1 MTMSVLAY
9 PTAWLKKRAFVRRL
23 YYSTLAQRSIAPLR
37 FYLVSN
43 REHRKHWR
51 QRIDDVL
58 ASADNED
65 IPRVRNAGKI
75 RDANLIMHN
84 GIRIRPGSYYGYP
97 VTRLLQL
104 NRGVHE
110 PQEEKVFQEV
120 LKHVPD
126 GAVMIELG
134 AYWCFYSMW
143 FYREIAGAQCHLA
156 EPNPYHI
163 SVGEE
168 NLKLN
173 GVPADILRAYV
184 GSEEGVTS
192 DGTRLVSIDTLVDER
207 GIPHVHLLHSD
218 IQGAELDMLRG
229 ADRLLREKRV
239 SYIFISTHSEEIHQE
254 CKSRLEER
262 GYLLVAS
269 HDLADSYSIDGLVVA
284 RSPETSGPEHV
295 SISLRTSP
303 IR

>member
-1 MTMSVLAY
+1 
-9 PTAWLKKRAFVRRL
+9 
-23 YYSTLAQRSIAPLR
+23 
-37 FYLVSN
+37 
-43 REHRKHWR
+43 
-51 QRIDDVL
+51 
-58 ASADNED
+58 
-65 IPRVRNAGKI
+65 
-75 RDANLIMHN
+75 
-84 GIRIRPGSYYGYP
+84 
-97 VTRLLQL
+97 
-104 NRGVHE
+104 
-110 PQEEKVFQEV
+110 
-120 LKHVPD
+120 
-126 GAVMIELG
+126 MIELG
-134 AYWCFYSMW
+134 AYWCFYSIW
-143 FYREIAGAQCHLA
+143 FYREIADAQCHLA

-163 SVGEE
+163 SFGEE

-173 GVPADILRAYV
+173 GVPGDILRAYV
-184 GSEEGVTS
+184 GSEEGVAD

-207 GIPHVHLLHSD
+207 GISHVHLLHSD